1 MDTSRDGGG
10 EVYSWKLGRDGVEM
24 GLTYDV
30 SMTSMFITDWIFFF
44 YKLLYQIPYESAKSI
59 NFKFDRKL
67 FSQLF
72 VFSSRIN
79 AISNVMAASN
89 FIWGRWPNSK
99 SSSLLGTQSAIHGHV
114 FLHPP
119 PPFHSIES
127 ADKRKEIIRSPWIS

>member
-89 FIWGRWPNSK
+89 FIWAA
-99 SSSLLGTQSAIHGHV
+99 QFEI
-114 FLHPP
+114 
-119 PPFHSIES
+119 IES
-127 ADKRKEIIRSPWIS
+127 FRNAVCNSRTRVSPPSPTLPFDRKCR